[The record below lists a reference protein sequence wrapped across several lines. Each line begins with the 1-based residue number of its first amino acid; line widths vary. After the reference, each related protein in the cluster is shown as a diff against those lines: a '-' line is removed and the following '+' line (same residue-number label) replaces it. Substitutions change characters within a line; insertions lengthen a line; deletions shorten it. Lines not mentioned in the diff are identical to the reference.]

1 MITKIDQTTL
11 QYYLPFTRDV
21 KGSIIYKSYEQG
33 LAMADEKL
41 KNSLLGLT
49 LYVMLSE
56 AWSLE
61 EQPENEALP
70 DSDYRIGCTLD
81 DLKNKVMEYICNEA
95 AYLTLGHH
103 NVMQSSVGGFTTA
116 TGSQEVVASQSR
128 VNDLRD
134 ECRKTAESAFGT
146 LLLMLI
152 GNTYTELETR
162 KSFRWLAATEHF
174 IWTREHALKCVG
186 DIALNPADMT
196 RAKFKV
202 ETIISSKQTD
212 ALLKEMRSGE
222 VSKESAVA
230 IDLIRAIYA
239 AELLHANEKS
249 PKYQDLRLASTRLI
263 AYLDEHPDS
272 FPLYHGS
279 KAYEALHESGYE
291 NELGAAGY
299 WL

>member
-134 ECRKTAESAFGT
+134 ECRKTGRVGIWHTVADADWQHLHGVGDKKELQVDCSHGT
-146 LLLMLI
+146 LYMDSR
-152 GNTYTELETR
+152 T
-162 KSFRWLAATEHF
+162 
-174 IWTREHALKCVG
+174 
-186 DIALNPADMT
+186 
-196 RAKFKV
+196 
-202 ETIISSKQTD
+202 
-212 ALLKEMRSGE
+212 
-222 VSKESAVA
+222 SAQV
-230 IDLIRAIYA
+230 R
-239 AELLHANEKS
+239 
-249 PKYQDLRLASTRLI
+249 R
-263 AYLDEHPDS
+263 
-272 FPLYHGS
+272 
-279 KAYEALHESGYE
+279 
-291 NELGAAGY
+291 
-299 WL
+299 